1 MTPLERLSFAI
12 DWPTVGWIGVGV
24 VLTLAVV
31 WAAYEITGEVQRK
44 RRIRAR
50 LAALRRHGPEGQ
62 QPGSR

>member
-12 DWPTVGWIGVGV
+12 DWPTVGWIGVV
-24 VLTLAVV
+24 VVVTLAIAI
-31 WAAYEITGEVQRK
+31 AAYEINGEIQRK

-50 LAALRRHGPEGQ
+50 LSALRRHGPEGQ